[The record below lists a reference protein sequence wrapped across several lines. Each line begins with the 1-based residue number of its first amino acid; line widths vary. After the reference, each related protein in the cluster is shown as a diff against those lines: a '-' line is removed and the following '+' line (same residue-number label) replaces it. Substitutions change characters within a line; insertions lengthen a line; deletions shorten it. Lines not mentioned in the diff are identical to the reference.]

1 MYTVCVSSRAYN
13 PLHKINPC
21 ASYNDSPIPPPPPPV
36 CTESGKVF
44 VFGRN
49 KYGELGLGHGS
60 SQAIIIDIP
69 TPLHSINTIVKVVC
83 GLYHSAAIDG
93 EMVKIINT
101 VTCGIYT
108 VTYMCVTITETF
120 ICKLH
125 VWQNLGVK
133 SGSFISIVT
142 ERDIHH

>member
-1 MYTVCVSSRAYN
+1 M
-13 PLHKINPC
+13 
-21 ASYNDSPIPPPPPPV
+21 
-36 CTESGKVF
+36 F

-60 SQAIIIDIP
+60 SQAVTIP
-69 TPLHSINTIVKVVC
+69 TPLHSINAIVKVAC

-93 EMVKIINT
+93 EMAKIINT
-101 VTCGIYT
+101 VACEIYT

-125 VWQNLGVK
+125 VWQNIGVK
-133 SGSFISIVT
+133 IFWSGSFVIIVT